1 MYLLVIFIISFILLL
16 IESEYDITNR
26 IYKKLE
32 SYLGHAALL
41 RSLALIIIA
50 YQILVVIGV
59 LVIKFLFEYN
69 GLANGYLHYI
79 FLIFVGLIGMIPIY
93 LFFLNKKTEK
103 ENSFYFLNAS
113 FFLLWLPFLMN
124 SLFTLLK
131 TEIFNTAFKDFF

>member
-69 GLANGYLHYI
+69 GLANGYLHYM

-93 LFFLNKKTEK
+93 LLFFEQ
-103 ENSFYFLNAS
+103 ENRT
-113 FFLLWLPFLMN
+113 FFKRVFF
-124 SLFTLLK
+124 FTLVAILD
-131 TEIFNTAFKDFF
+131 EFLIYAFENRNF

>member
-1 MYLLVIFIISFILLL
+1 MYLLVIFIILFNLLS
-16 IESEYDITNR
+16 IELEYDITSR

-50 YQILVVIGV
+50 YQILVVIVV

-69 GLANGYLHYI
+69 GLASGYLHYM

-93 LFFLNKKTEK
+93 LLFFEQ
-103 ENSFYFLNAS
+103 ENRT
-113 FFLLWLPFLMN
+113 FFKRVFF
-124 SLFTLLK
+124 FTLVAILDEFLIYAF
-131 TEIFNTAFKDFF
+131 EIFNTAFKDFFLTP